1 MQNRSG
7 AILQKGVGRKRRQ
20 SVLEYIYETDSV
32 YFAQVS
38 ESVKKEAAEEL
49 GELGA
54 QHIKERFRGI
64 RFSCDRK
71 TFYKIVYMS
80 RLLSR
85 VLAPLKT
92 FGCRDT
98 DELYKNVKKIKWEQ
112 FLAPKSTFAVVANV
126 SNSEITHSK
135 FAAYRVKDAVVD
147 YFSDRSGKRPNVDT
161 DDPDLVINLHVKDD
175 KADISIDASGGA
187 LHRRGYREETVSAPM
202 QETVAAAMIRL
213 SGWDG
218 KTRLHDPM
226 CGSGTILCEALM
238 QNSRIPAGI
247 FRKKFGF
254 QKLPDYDETLWKS
267 VKAEM
272 DAGIRET
279 SQGLVSGGDLAEE
292 AVNASK
298 TNLMGLHYG
307 NRVEIR
313 QQDLKHAGPF
323 SSMVIM
329 TNPPYGI
336 RMGKDMDLK
345 RFYKTFGDFLK
356 QKCKGSEA
364 YVYFGDP
371 GFIKSVSLKP
381 SWKKELRLGGLDGR
395 LVKYTLY

>member
-7 AILQKGVGRKRRQ
+7 VILQKGVGRKRRQ
-20 SVLEYIYETDSV
+20 SVLEYIYETEQV

-38 ESVKKEAAEEL
+38 ESVKKEAAAEL
-49 GELGA
+49 RELGA
-54 QHIKERFRGI
+54 GHIRERFRGI
-64 RFSCDRK
+64 RFSCDQRV
-71 TFYKIVYMS
+71 FYKINYMS

-85 VLAPLKT
+85 ILAPLKT
-92 FGCRDT
+92 FDCKDT
-98 DELYKNVKKIKWEQ
+98 DQLYKNVKQIKWEQ
-112 FLAPKSTFAVVANV
+112 FLAPKNTFAVVANV
-126 SNSEITHSK
+126 SNSGITHSK
-135 FAAYRVKDAVVD
+135 FAAYRVKDAIVD
-147 YFSDRSGKRPNVDT
+147 YFSDRTGKRPDVDT

-175 KADISIDASGGA
+175 TADISIDASGGA

-218 KTRLHDPM
+218 KTRFHDPM

-238 QNSRIPAGI
+238 HNSRIPAGI

-254 QKLPDYDETLWKS
+254 RKLPDYNESIWQS
-267 VKAEM
+267 VKAEA
-272 DAGIRET
+272 DSGIKET
-279 SQGLVSGGDLAEE
+279 GKGLLSGGDLSQE

-307 NRVEIR
+307 NRVEIEK
-313 QQDLKHAGPF
+313 QDMKHAGPF
-323 SSMVIM
+323 HNMVIM

-336 RMGKDMDLK
+336 RMGKETDLK
-345 RFYKTFGDFLK
+345 RFYKALGDFLK
-356 QKCKGSEA
+356 QKCRGSEA